1 MEIYSV
7 ARPIRWI
14 KPTCKRTRHLPVWK
28 RSLALTADGTLFM
41 AAAMGG
47 SEKEVSFASL
57 HEKVPSLICFD
68 HVYVPADWLQQSFG
82 AANPWCDSL
91 IKAAH
96 PHVLDQEG

>member
-1 MEIYSV
+1 M

-14 KPTCKRTRHLPVWK
+14 KPACKITRHLPVWK
-28 RSLALTADGTLFM
+28 LSLALTPDGTLFM

-57 HEKVPSLICFD
+57 RDKVPSLIFFD
-68 HVYVPADWLQQSFG
+68 HVYVPADWLQHTFG

-91 IKAAH
+91 IKSAL
-96 PHVLDQEG
+96 PHVLDQKG

>member
-1 MEIYSV
+1 M

-14 KPTCKRTRHLPVWK
+14 QPICKRTRHLPAWK
-28 RSLALTADGTLFM
+28 RSLALTPDGTVFM

-47 SEKEVSFASL
+47 SEKEVSLASL
-57 HEKVPSLICFD
+57 QDKVPNLICFD
-68 HVYVPADWLQQSFG
+68 HVYVPAEWLQHKFG

-96 PHVLDQEG
+96 PHIFYQKG

>member
-1 MEIYSV
+1 M

-96 PHVLDQEG
+96 PHVLDREG